1 MSKALLSIL
10 AITLL
15 TGCSL
20 RQWYPTL
27 GSSAAGATAAAL
39 GGGPL
44 AVGLASGGGALAGEV
59 ARGNEDLQEAQET
72 ITLLSQGDVEALLE
86 KRMEKHKSGFESF
99 TTTIKRILMVAAC
112 ILVAYLAIPIFVAK
126 QCSKTEVQR
135 GLTRGPFTPPK
146 P

>member
-1 MSKALLSIL
+1 MKYLFTVL

-59 ARGNEDLQEAQET
+59 ARGNADLEEAQET
-72 ITLLSQGDVEALLE
+72 ITALTHGDVEALLE
-86 KRMEKHKSGFESF
+86 KRMEKHTSVFESF
-99 TTTIKRILMVAAC
+99 TTTIKRILMIAAC
-112 ILVAYLAIPIFVAK
+112 ILVVYLAIPIFVAK
-126 QCSKTEVQR
+126 QCSKSEVQR
-135 GLTRGPFTPPK
+135 GLTRAPFPPPK